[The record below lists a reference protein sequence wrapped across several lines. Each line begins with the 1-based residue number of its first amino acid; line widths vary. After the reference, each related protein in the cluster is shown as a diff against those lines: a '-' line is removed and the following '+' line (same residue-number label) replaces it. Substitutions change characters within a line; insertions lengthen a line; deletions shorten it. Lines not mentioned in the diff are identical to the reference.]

1 MQNQAAV
8 EALYSATFVED
19 YLDCVE
25 NLPSDLQRHLSR
37 LREFDLIQYSEFLK
51 DLDSLVVAFEKETT
65 ASGQRNVLS
74 KIQHGLIAAQDIGDD
89 KLITVQAMSDLIENK
104 SRQLEH
110 DSKILDFGKD
120 DDDETTVQTATTKKP
135 ETGNSNQ
142 TTPAANTSNTTKN
155 TPTSKPP
162 KEKDAKESGGRGQV
176 KKPRNKKPE
185 VTRSRVSAGGEDRED
200 DEESNKSNRSGNA
213 ASRGPRGGSAGR
225 KRQAGASVQKRQ
237 SGKRSNTFPSNK
249 NDDDSDREVDPSTFD
264 IDPDEPRYCLC
275 DQVSY
280 GEMIGCDNDLC
291 PIEWFHFGCM
301 GLTAKPK
308 GKWYCPK
315 CRGDKQTIM
324 KPRAQFLK
332 ELAKFNQE
340 REAKMMKQT
349 TPHVCFSHKRKSTL
363 GKRTP
368 LWLLWCYFRW
378 TRSHCYSA

>member
-120 DDDETTVQTATTKKP
+120 DDDDTTVQTATTKKP

-185 VTRSRVSAGGEDRED
+185 VTRSRVSAGGDDRED

-225 KRQAGASVQKRQ
+225 KRQAGAGVQKRQ

-340 REAKMMKQT
+340 REAKMMKQ
-349 TPHVCFSHKRKSTL
+349 SS
-363 GKRTP
+363 
-368 LWLLWCYFRW
+368 
-378 TRSHCYSA
+378 

>member
-51 DLDSLVVAFEKETT
+51 DLDSLVIAFEKETT

-120 DDDETTVQTATTKKP
+120 DDDETTTPTANTKKT
-135 ETGNSNQ
+135 ETGTNNQ
-142 TTPAANTSNTTKN
+142 TTPAANTAKDTKN

-162 KEKDAKESGGRGQV
+162 KEKETKESGGRGQV

-185 VTRSRVSAGGEDRED
+185 TTPKSRVLKEEDRED
-200 DEESNKSNRSGNA
+200 DEESNKSSRSGNT
-213 ASRGPRGGSAGR
+213 ASRGPGSRGASAGR
-225 KRQAGASVQKRQ
+225 KRQAATQVQKRQ
-237 SGKRSNTFPSNK
+237 GGKRSSNFSSNK

-301 GLTAKPK
+301 GLSAKPK

-315 CRGDKQTIM
+315 CRGDKQTVM

-332 ELAKFNQE
+332 ELAIFNKE
-340 REAKMMKQT
+340 REAKMMKQN
-349 TPHVCFSHKRKSTL
+349 S
-363 GKRTP
+363 
-368 LWLLWCYFRW
+368 
-378 TRSHCYSA
+378 

>member
-120 DDDETTVQTATTKKP
+120 DDDDTTVQTATTKKP
-135 ETGNSNQ
+135 ETGNTNQ

-185 VTRSRVSAGGEDRED
+185 VARSRVSAGGEDRED

-225 KRQAGASVQKRQ
+225 KRQAGVQKRQ

-275 DQVSY
+275 DQVSS
-280 GEMIGCDNDLC
+280 
-291 PIEWFHFGCM
+291 P
-301 GLTAKPK
+301 T
-308 GKWYCPK
+308 
-315 CRGDKQTIM
+315 
-324 KPRAQFLK
+324 
-332 ELAKFNQE
+332 
-340 REAKMMKQT
+340 
-349 TPHVCFSHKRKSTL
+349 S
-363 GKRTP
+363 
-368 LWLLWCYFRW
+368 
-378 TRSHCYSA
+378 

>member
-25 NLPSDLQRHLSR
+25 NLPNDLQRHLSR

-51 DLDSLVVAFEKETT
+51 DLDGLVTAFEKETT

-74 KIQHGLIAAQDIGDD
+74 KIQVGLIAAQDIGDD
-89 KLITVQAMSDLIENK
+89 KLVTVQAMADLIENK

-120 DDDETTVQTATTKKP
+120 DEEEPAPPSRSNAVS
-135 ETGNSNQ
+135 GSNQ
-142 TTPAANTSNTTKN
+142 TAPNAGNGGSGKTPNASA
-155 TPTSKPP
+155 KPKAE
-162 KEKDAKESGGRGQV
+162 KEPKESG
-176 KKPRNKKPE
+176 KPRKPRKKQPAVE
-185 VTRSRVSAGGEDRED
+185 SNRSRNDDRDD
-200 DEESNKSNRSGNA
+200 DESIGSNRSGGTT
-213 ASRGPRGGSAGR
+213 RPRGGSAGN
-225 KRQAGASVQKRQ
+225 KRQGHKRKATKE
-237 SGKRSNTFPSNK
+237 KRFADKDNV
-249 NDDDSDREVDPSTFD
+249 SDHEVDLRDLD

-291 PIEWFHFGCM
+291 PIEWFHFNCVQ
-301 GLTAKPK
+301 LASKPK

-315 CRGDKQTIM
+315 CRGDKQTVM

-332 ELAKFNQE
+332 ELDKFNKE
-340 REAKMMKQT
+340 REAKMMKQN
-349 TPHVCFSHKRKSTL
+349 S
-363 GKRTP
+363 
-368 LWLLWCYFRW
+368 
-378 TRSHCYSA
+378 